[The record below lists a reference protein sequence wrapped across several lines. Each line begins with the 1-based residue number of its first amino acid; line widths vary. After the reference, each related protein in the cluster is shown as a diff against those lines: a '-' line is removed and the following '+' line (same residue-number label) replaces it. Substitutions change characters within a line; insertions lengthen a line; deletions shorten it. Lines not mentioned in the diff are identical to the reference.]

1 MFHIAPDMMADL
13 TNRAFDGTFLNAEAV
28 MSVADL
34 VPFSI
39 NLLRTR
45 NENHVLAWLGV
56 HDSFARDVG
65 QVYSLASQAMIWNTP
80 HCRASKE

>member
-13 TNRAFDGTFLNAEAV
+13 TNRAFDGTFLNTEAM

-39 NLLRTR
+39 NLLRT
-45 NENHVLAWLGV
+45 
-56 HDSFARDVG
+56 AR
-65 QVYSLASQAMIWNTP
+65 LN
-80 HCRASKE
+80 